1 VQSLIIQQQYSLCRF
16 SVPFSRTGLT
26 VLAYQLV
33 QAIRRKLEAAGEPL
47 SWTRLREILS
57 VQQRITAT
65 FQQRDGRTLH
75 VRKATVAEPA
85 LRRIYDALVLNA
97 SPGGIQKLTV

>member
-1 VQSLIIQQQYSLCRF
+1 M
-16 SVPFSRTGLT
+16 
-26 VLAYQLV
+26 
-33 QAIRRKLEAAGEPL
+33 

-85 LRRIYDALVLNA
+85 LRRIYDALELNA
-97 SPGGIQKLTV
+97 APGGIQKLTV

>member
-1 VQSLIIQQQYSLCRF
+1 M
-16 SVPFSRTGLT
+16 
-26 VLAYQLV
+26 
-33 QAIRRKLEAAGEPL
+33 

-75 VRKATVAEPA
+75 VRKATVPEPA
-85 LRRIYDALVLNA
+85 LRRIYNALALNA

>member
-1 VQSLIIQQQYSLCRF
+1 MF
-16 SVPFSRTGLT
+16 HHTEDRTEGHLFIT

-33 QAIRRKLEAAGEPL
+33 QTIRRKLELAGDPV

-75 VRKATVAEPA
+75 VRKATVPEPA
-85 LRRIYDALVLNA
+85 LRRIYNALALNA

>member
-1 VQSLIIQQQYSLCRF
+1 MF
-16 SVPFSRTGLT
+16 HHKADRTEGHLFIT

-33 QAIRRKLEAAGEPL
+33 QAIRRKLEAAGDPL

-85 LRRIYDALVLNA
+85 LRRIYDALELNA
-97 SPGGIQKLTV
+97 APGGIQKLTV